1 MIDIG
6 RKIRERRKAL
16 GMTGV
21 EVAKSVG
28 IGQSTLSQIENG
40 TSPTLDTLI
49 KICNALSIKP
59 SELLSDDGESSLP
72 PDLQQLIETAK
83 KLTPEER
90 KNLNTFLQTLLER
103 TDRQ

>member
-21 EVAKSVG
+21 EVAKAVG

-103 TDRQ
+103 TNRQ

>member
-6 RKIRERRKAL
+6 KKIRERRKVL

-21 EVAKSVG
+21 EVAKAVG

-40 TSPTLDTLI
+40 TSPTLDTLF

-59 SELLSDDGESSLP
+59 SELLADENEPSLP
-72 PDLQQLIETAK
+72 PDLLQLMETAK

-90 KNLNTFLQTLLER
+90 KNLNVFLQSTLER
-103 TDRQ
+103 TGNK

>member
-21 EVAKSVG
+21 EVAKAVG